1 MAKELIL
8 NVPSDFKTSAVYK
21 NVKKGT
27 KSFRITQQLVQ
38 AIWSKAKRL
47 KNVPVLILT
56 IPANEKENYVL
67 RCQVIKEKI

>member
-1 MAKELIL
+1 MKELIL

-27 KSFRITQQLVQ
+27 KSFRVTQQLVQ
-38 AIWSKAKRL
+38 GIWTKAKRL

-56 IPANEKENYVL
+56 IPGNGKENFVL
-67 RCQVIKEKI
+67 RCHITKEKI